1 MHYWETIIT
10 RFNRNQL
17 FIGSVE
23 QMTREELEAQDD
35 TWTTQDDVPPEQ
47 KAHEDAK
54 PTKEIE
60 EKPF

>member
-1 MHYWETIIT
+1 
-10 RFNRNQL
+10 
-17 FIGSVE
+17 
-23 QMTREELEAQDD
+23 MTREELEAQDD